1 VSVTYRFEM
10 VSERSDGKRTVAQR
24 SAAVYETLEEA
35 LLQAGTDELI
45 SANVRPVDI
54 IDGAHHGYEITAWGE
69 PVADVDPATADS
81 NPKDATKLAGRKDIG
96 RAAAIV
102 RELWTSPRDRR
113 ALAADEADLP
123 IIDAG
128 RIEAARS
135 RGVSAEFAHTAAR
148 AEVTI
153 ERLRELVG

>member
-96 RAAAIV
+96 RAAAICGH
-102 RELWTSPRDRR
+102 PRGT
-113 ALAADEADLP
+113 
-123 IIDAG
+123 AG
-128 RIEAARS
+128 RSPPTRRTYRSSTLAGSRPRAAAGCQRS
-135 RGVSAEFAHTAAR
+135 SRTPPRAR
-148 AEVTI
+148 K
-153 ERLRELVG
+153 